1 METVKVSHEGHIL
14 LPKTLRDAF
23 HLMPGVELAITVVGS
38 EIHLK
43 PTLPPITPTTVAAG
57 RGLLASQGRKALT
70 DLEIKQRLGARLKAQ
85 DAATQ
90 SPK

>member
-1 METVKVSHEGHIL
+1 METVKVSQEGHIL
-14 LPKTLRDAF
+14 LPQALRDAF
-23 HLMPGVELAITVVGS
+23 HLLPGVELAITVVGS

-43 PTLPPITPTTVAAG
+43 LTPPPITPTTVAAG
-57 RGLLASQGRKALT
+57 RGLLAGPGRKALT

-90 SPK
+90 SPA